1 MAGAP
6 DWSERILSEHYSDGS
21 GIDLSW
27 LDKPTRHQFRW
38 RTIKGPW
45 VTSRRRIS
53 SGQSL
58 VRDFNGSMP
67 RDIFVSTSSWLDPVN
82 LPRLKD
88 GKKPP
93 PILLDHKVVF
103 DIDMRPFCIR
113 RLEEARVA
121 AMRLR
126 EWISEATDLDIQH
139 ISFSGGKGFHLIAR
153 DPDRS
158 AFSEPDPSKREEM
171 VREQRRTLLDKALDA
186 GHPVDPVVTPDT
198 RRIIRLPG
206 TLHGSTGFA
215 CTILEGGL
223 IEKPVKDWIGEVP
236 RHFSAVSIPKR
247 PPIKLPSFRFR
258 MRPRVVLEKRRE
270 DGEENLSLEVSSHVK
285 GTSDRSAVIAWLP
298 IRWGEPREAVDR
310 AQDLFDSMD
319 LGPVAYMFD
328 GNEVL
333 AIVPRAIPRDFLLS
347 RLGKAGLRKFE
358 HETRR
363 FDHSWVR
370 ISGRMQNGDWLS
382 EIEPITVL
390 GYEASKRCSHP
401 WSAPHL
407 ELCKRLG
414 LPIRP
419 MEGEVSGAKEPS
431 IRAAIRR

>member
-1 MAGAP
+1 M
-6 DWSERILSEHYSDGS
+6 
-21 GIDLSW
+21 
-27 LDKPTRHQFRW
+27 DKPTRHQFRW

-67 RDIFVSTSSWLDPVN
+67 RDVFVSTSSWLDPVN

-171 VREQRRTLLDKALDA
+171 VREQRRKLLDKALDA

-247 PPIKLPSFRFR
+247 PPIKRPSFRFR

-285 GTSDRSAVIAWLP
+285 GTSDRSAVTT
-298 IRWGEPREAVDR
+298 
-310 AQDLFDSMD
+310 
-319 LGPVAYMFD
+319 
-328 GNEVL
+328 
-333 AIVPRAIPRDFLLS
+333 
-347 RLGKAGLRKFE
+347 
-358 HETRR
+358 H
-363 FDHSWVR
+363 
-370 ISGRMQNGDWLS
+370 
-382 EIEPITVL
+382 
-390 GYEASKRCSHP
+390 
-401 WSAPHL
+401 
-407 ELCKRLG
+407 
-414 LPIRP
+414 
-419 MEGEVSGAKEPS
+419 
-431 IRAAIRR
+431 